1 MALSERL
8 SRAQEILG
16 HEFNNKVLLRAA
28 LTHPSAVEGQPV
40 SASYERLEFLGD
52 SILGAVVARSLFESY
67 PEFDEGKLTRL
78 KVSLVS
84 GATLSEVSH
93 ELGIDDIII
102 FGASETGTGA
112 RGLHSA
118 LENVYEAV
126 VAALFLDGGLDAAW
140 AFVDRTLMPKMSL
153 ELARE
158 PENPKSALQEKLQ
171 EGGITPTYRLVE
183 TQGPPHD
190 RTFVAQVYAGDK
202 GLAQGVGRTKKEA
215 ESQAA
220 KSTLARLS
228 EFFGIG
234 MTEETRTKLFTL
246 FFSSKG
252 KGGTG
257 IGLYVARQ
265 VVMQHG
271 GRIEVASVKGEGSTF
286 TVTMPRI
293 LAK

>member
-8 SRAQEILG
+8 TRAQEILG

-78 KVSLVS
+78 KFSLVS

-118 LENVYEAV
+118 LENVYESLV
-126 VAALFLDGGLDAAW
+126 GALYLDAGWDAAAEFIHRTLKPHLATERAEHPANPKATSLPRISWSAPRAPRMRPPLPPWCSLTVFARAAAPVPPRRRPREPLHSRHSTAW
-140 AFVDRTLMPKMSL
+140 A
-153 ELARE
+153 
-158 PENPKSALQEKLQ
+158 
-171 EGGITPTYRLVE
+171 TPPT
-183 TQGPPHD
+183 
-190 RTFVAQVYAGDK
+190 A
-202 GLAQGVGRTKKEA
+202 
-215 ESQAA
+215 
-220 KSTLARLS
+220 
-228 EFFGIG
+228 
-234 MTEETRTKLFTL
+234 
-246 FFSSKG
+246 
-252 KGGTG
+252 
-257 IGLYVARQ
+257 
-265 VVMQHG
+265 
-271 GRIEVASVKGEGSTF
+271 
-286 TVTMPRI
+286 
-293 LAK
+293 

>member
-8 SRAQEILG
+8 ARAQEILG

-118 LENVYEAV
+118 LENVYESLVGALYLDAGWD
-126 VAALFLDGGLDAAW
+126 VAAEFIH
-140 AFVDRTLMPKMSL
+140 RTLKPH
-153 ELARE
+153 LASERAE
-158 PENPKSALQEKLQ
+158 HPANPKSFCRSACRPMATSLRRTSSLALRARRTHRPLPPWCSSTVSARAAAPVPPRRKQRELPRSRRSTAWA
-171 EGGITPTYRLVE
+171 TPPMV
-183 TQGPPHD
+183 
-190 RTFVAQVYAGDK
+190 
-202 GLAQGVGRTKKEA
+202 
-215 ESQAA
+215 
-220 KSTLARLS
+220 
-228 EFFGIG
+228 
-234 MTEETRTKLFTL
+234 
-246 FFSSKG
+246 
-252 KGGTG
+252 
-257 IGLYVARQ
+257 
-265 VVMQHG
+265 
-271 GRIEVASVKGEGSTF
+271 
-286 TVTMPRI
+286 
-293 LAK
+293 

>member
-8 SRAQEILG
+8 TRAQEILG

-52 SILGAVVARSLFESY
+52 SILGAVFARSLFESY

-118 LENVYEAV
+118 LENVYESLVGALYLDAGWD
-126 VAALFLDGGLDAAW
+126 VAAEFIH
-140 AFVDRTLMPKMSL
+140 RTLKPH
-153 ELARE
+153 LASERAE
-158 PENPKSALQEKLQ
+158 HPANPKSFLQECVQADGHEPPAYKLVGSGRGGRCARGARPHGLHHQRRDSEQ
-171 EGGITPTYRLVE
+171 E
-183 TQGPPHD
+183 
-190 RTFVAQVYAGDK
+190 
-202 GLAQGVGRTKKEA
+202 
-215 ESQAA
+215 
-220 KSTLARLS
+220 ARVS
-228 EFFGIG
+228 EEPCISSPS
-234 MTEETRTKLFTL
+234 R
-246 FFSSKG
+246 SKG
-252 KGGTG
+252 SSRLPTAP
-257 IGLYVARQ
+257 I
-265 VVMQHG
+265 
-271 GRIEVASVKGEGSTF
+271 
-286 TVTMPRI
+286 
-293 LAK
+293 

>member
-8 SRAQEILG
+8 TRAQEILG

-118 LENVYEAV
+118 LENVYESLV
-126 VAALFLDGGLDAAW
+126 GALYLDAGWDA
-140 AFVDRTLMPKMSL
+140 AAEFIHRTLKPH
-153 ELARE
+153 LASERAE
-158 PENPKSALQEKLQ
+158 HPANPKSFLQECVQADGHEPPAYKLVGSEGPAHAPTFTAVVLHSPGSRLRLFKEGSRGSRRARSARPHGLHHQRRDSEQ
-171 EGGITPTYRLVE
+171 E
-183 TQGPPHD
+183 
-190 RTFVAQVYAGDK
+190 
-202 GLAQGVGRTKKEA
+202 
-215 ESQAA
+215 
-220 KSTLARLS
+220 ARVS
-228 EFFGIG
+228 EEPCISSPS
-234 MTEETRTKLFTL
+234 R
-246 FFSSKG
+246 SKG
-252 KGGTG
+252 SSRLPTAP
-257 IGLYVARQ
+257 I
-265 VVMQHG
+265 
-271 GRIEVASVKGEGSTF
+271 
-286 TVTMPRI
+286 
-293 LAK
+293 

>member
-8 SRAQEILG
+8 TRAQEILG

-28 LTHPSAVEGQPV
+28 LTHPSAVEGLPV

-118 LENVYEAV
+118 LENVYESLV
-126 VAALFLDGGLDAAW
+126 GALYLDAGWDA
-140 AFVDRTLMPKMSL
+140 AAEFIHRTLKPHLALSVPSILRTPSRSCRSACRQTATSL
-153 ELARE
+153 PRISWSAPRAPHMRPPLPLWCSSTVFARAAA
-158 PENPKSALQEKLQ
+158 PVPPRRSRGGRCTRGARPHGLHHQRRDSQQE
-171 EGGITPTYRLVE
+171 
-183 TQGPPHD
+183 
-190 RTFVAQVYAGDK
+190 AC
-202 GLAQGVGRTKKEA
+202 
-215 ESQAA
+215 
-220 KSTLARLS
+220 LS
-228 EFFGIG
+228 EEPCISSPS
-234 MTEETRTKLFTL
+234 R
-246 FFSSKG
+246 SKG
-252 KGGTG
+252 SSRLPTAP
-257 IGLYVARQ
+257 I
-265 VVMQHG
+265 
-271 GRIEVASVKGEGSTF
+271 
-286 TVTMPRI
+286 
-293 LAK
+293 

>member
-8 SRAQEILG
+8 ARAQEILG

-67 PEFDEGKLTRL
+67 PEFDEVKLTRL

-118 LENVYEAV
+118 LENVYESLVGALYLDAGWD
-126 VAALFLDGGLDAAW
+126 VAAEFIH
-140 AFVDRTLMPKMSL
+140 RTLKPH
-153 ELARE
+153 LASERAE
-158 PENPKSALQEKLQ
+158 HPANPKSFLQECVQADGHELVGS
-171 EGGITPTYRLVE
+171 EGPAHAPTFTAVVLIDGIR
-183 TQGPPHD
+183 QG
-190 RTFVAQVYAGDK
+190 RGTGSS
-202 GLAQGVGRTKKEA
+202 KKEA
-215 ESQAA
+215 EGAA
-220 KSTLARLS
+220 ALEALDRMGYTTN
-228 EFFGIG
+228 G
-234 MTEETRTKLFTL
+234 
-246 FFSSKG
+246 
-252 KGGTG
+252 
-257 IGLYVARQ
+257 V
-265 VVMQHG
+265 
-271 GRIEVASVKGEGSTF
+271 
-286 TVTMPRI
+286 I
-293 LAK
+293 LNKKPV

>member
-1 MALSERL
+1 MKTPRGHKSWLYL
-8 SRAQEILG
+8 NDSRAPRKSG

-118 LENVYEAV
+118 LENVYESLV
-126 VAALFLDGGLDAAW
+126 GALYLDAGWDA
-140 AFVDRTLMPKMSL
+140 AAEFIHRTLKPH
-153 ELARE
+153 LASERAE
-158 PENPKSALQEKLQ
+158 HPANPKSFLQECVQADGHEPPAYKLVGSEGPAHAPTFTAVVLIDGHPPGPRYRFLQ
-171 EGGITPTYRLVE
+171 EGSRGSRCTR
-183 TQGPPHD
+183 GARPHGLHHQRRD
-190 RTFVAQVYAGDK
+190 SEQEACLSEEPCISSPSRSK
-202 GLAQGVGRTKKEA
+202 GL
-215 ESQAA
+215 S
-220 KSTLARLS
+220 RLPTAP
-228 EFFGIG
+228 I
-234 MTEETRTKLFTL
+234 
-246 FFSSKG
+246 
-252 KGGTG
+252 
-257 IGLYVARQ
+257 
-265 VVMQHG
+265 
-271 GRIEVASVKGEGSTF
+271 
-286 TVTMPRI
+286 
-293 LAK
+293 